1 MQTKTNYTLKI
12 ERGLTKLITLHEPK
26 GSSKVFVYPSI
37 GPNTYQNVGREI
49 LKQNYKLPEANETA
63 SLLHAAY
70 LSELKDEPEF
80 QHVREILKNQWL
92 WVFNRKLWA
101 DNGVYTIFDPTA
113 QGLNEELTVEH
124 LEKRLNG
131 GKELKGI
138 EVRMSEDNTVRFAPK
153 GSYTLGEHT
162 SESLA
167 KDGNVISE
175 YLQEGAEK
183 LGETAETFNRNPYVW
198 GLNIDEGANP
208 ILRVSAVVDCVGR
221 LLVDG
226 NLFGNGRDGH
236 AFGVL

>member
-80 QHVREILKNQWL
+80 QKVREIMKNRWL
-92 WVFNRKLWA
+92 WIFNRKLWA

-175 YLQEGAEK
+175 YSQEGAER